1 MTQPIFRLVENSF
14 YLEENFNESFEYS
27 EVKELLKSRAEKE
40 GYTEE
45 NYAFNFTTSKGDLLN
60 FYMVAITVTPPC
72 TTWPIFTF
80 T

>member
-14 YLEENFNESFEYS
+14 YLEENFDESFEYS

-45 NYAFNFTTSKGDLLN
+45 NYTFNFKYTSDEI
-60 FYMVAITVTPPC
+60 YYTI
-72 TTWPIFTF
+72 IFELCEKD
-80 T
+80 